1 MILNENEAY
10 YPLRTV
16 YGIRSEFDRAGFIP
30 QGADRIITADGDTFD
45 VNGTEHKF
53 YYYDRTHR
61 GKSWFILDLAID
73 GNRRVTA

>member
-1 MILNENEAY
+1 MILHENEAY

-16 YGIRSEFDRAGFIP
+16 YGIRSEFDRDGFIP
-30 QGADRIITADGDTFD
+30 SGSDRLVTSDED
-45 VNGTEHKF
+45 VVTVVGTEHKY